1 MREAVIVSYAR
12 TGLAKSGRGGF
23 NITPPMSMAAHAIK
37 HAVERAGVDKE
48 YVEDCYLGNCAHGA
62 PNIGRQAALLAG
74 MPKSTAGVSVNR
86 FCSSGLQTIAMA
98 ANSIRSDGADCIV
111 AGGVE
116 SISIPG
122 GGSPK
127 ESIDPDL
134 LKAAPDI
141 FMAMIDTADI
151 VAERYK
157 LSREYQ
163 DEYSLESQ
171 RRMAAA
177 QQANK
182 FKDEIVP
189 MKTKMKVVDKATK
202 AESIVD
208 YVVDKDECNRPETTL
223 EGLAKLEP
231 VKGPGKFVTAG
242 NASQLSDGAAAVVLM
257 EAKDAEKRGLN
268 PLGRFVAWAAAGCE
282 PDEMG
287 IGPIYAVP
295 KLLKRHGLKIDDIDL
310 WELNEA
316 FASQCLYSRDKL
328 GIDPEKYNVNGGS
341 IAIGHPVRHDRRAS
355 APATSCR
362 KAAGA
367 RPSGASSRCASAAAR
382 AARACS
388 RSTAE
393 IFALARNSDRNKE
406 NGSARSHFPFE
417 VSASVAMLLD
427 DHDLVAMTMPPSAMV
442 AAVAMPA
449 IFGTRA
455 IAMMMAVVAATL
467 DHDSLGARNRRRRDD
482 DRTKC
487 GDNVSKL
494 LHSSPPQLIEDRTS
508 HRSERSRGTSKR
520 ILNACSDTHGCTR
533 RPFDFW
539 LVS

>member
-1 MREAVIVSYAR
+1 
-12 TGLAKSGRGGF
+12 
-23 NITPPMSMAAHAIK
+23 MSLAAHAIH
-37 HAVERAGVDKE
+37 HAVDRAGVEKD

-74 MPKSTAGVSVNR
+74 LPTTTAGVSVNR

-127 ESIDPDL
+127 ESIDPEL
-134 LKAAPDI
+134 LKVAPDI

-163 DEYSLESQ
+163 DEFSLESQ

-189 MKTKMKVVDKATK
+189 MKSKMKVVDKQTK

-208 YVVDKDECNRPETTL
+208 YVVDRDECNRPETTM

-257 EAKDAEKRGLN
+257 EAKDAEKRGLK
-268 PLGRFVAWAAAGCE
+268 PLGRFVAWATAGCE

-287 IGPIYAVP
+287 IGPVFAIP
-295 KLLKRHGLKIDDIDL
+295 KLLKRTGLKIDDIDL

-316 FASQCLYSRDKL
+316 FASQCLYCRDQL
-328 GIDPEKYNVNGGS
+328 GIDPAKYNVNGGS
-341 IAIGHPVRHDRRAS
+341 IAIGHPFGMTGARLTGHLLQEGAR
-355 APATSCR
+355 R
-362 KAAGA
+362 KAKWGVVTMCIGGGQGGAGLF
-367 RPSGASSRCASAAAR
+367 
-382 AARACS
+382 
-388 RSTAE
+388 E
-393 IFALARNSDRNKE
+393 IYS
-406 NGSARSHFPFE
+406 
-417 VSASVAMLLD
+417 
-427 DHDLVAMTMPPSAMV
+427 
-442 AAVAMPA
+442 
-449 IFGTRA
+449 
-455 IAMMMAVVAATL
+455 
-467 DHDSLGARNRRRRDD
+467 
-482 DRTKC
+482 
-487 GDNVSKL
+487 
-494 LHSSPPQLIEDRTS
+494 
-508 HRSERSRGTSKR
+508 
-520 ILNACSDTHGCTR
+520 
-533 RPFDFW
+533 
-539 LVS
+539 